1 MVGID
6 TTTDMSLGKEDLRF
20 IAKILHETTGIVI
33 REHKQAMARGRLARR
48 VKALGL
54 GSIQEYCA
62 HLRSTRGRD
71 ELPELINAL
80 TTNHTA
86 FFRERHHFD
95 YMAETMLPEVFARR
109 GDGRGRLRIWC
120 TASSTGEEPYS
131 IAAMLAAEPE
141 IRSID
146 ARILATDIDSDVIAK
161 ASAATYS
168 KETIDRSPPELKRLL
183 KTEPGPTPLELII
196 GQPLRQFLTFRQ
208 LNLIEPWPMK
218 GPLDAIF
225 CRNVFI
231 YFDSETKA
239 ALIDRYVALLRPGGW
254 LFLGH
259 SESLP
264 KAHPALELIGRTVYR
279 RLR

>member
-1 MVGID
+1 MQPARNSLD
-6 TTTDMSLGKEDLRF
+6 LSLGQEDLRF
-20 IAKILHETTGIVI
+20 IARILHEKTGIVI

-54 GSIQEYCA
+54 GSIQDYCA
-62 HLRSTRGRD
+62 HLKSPRGKD

-95 YMAETMLPEVFARR
+95 YMAKELLPEFHARG

-131 IAAMLAAEPE
+131 IAAMLAADPA
-141 IRSID
+141 IKGTD
-146 ARILATDIDSDVIAK
+146 ARILATDIDSEVIAR
-161 ASAATYS
+161 ATAGVYH
-168 KETIDRSPPELKRLL
+168 KEVIDRSPADLKALL
-183 KTEPGPTPLELII
+183 KLEPGPTPHEQRIA
-196 GQPLRQFLTFRQ
+196 QPLRQFLTFRQ
-208 LNLIEPWPMK
+208 LNLIEPWPMR
-218 GPLDAIF
+218 GPLDVIF

-231 YFDSETKA
+231 YFDAETKA
-239 ALIDRYVALLRPGGW
+239 ALIDRYVELLRPGGW

-264 KAHPALELIGRTVYR
+264 RAHPQLRLIGRTIYR
-279 RLR
+279 RL